1 MGCNKVP
8 AASHS
13 KINIVEGR
21 KQESVYFQFR
31 LLKNER
37 NNHNLWEDRVDEGV
51 EGGHCLLAKDGYK
64 YQ

>member
-1 MGCNKVP
+1 MGCNKAA

-21 KQESVYFQFR
+21 KQESVCFQFR

-37 NNHNLWEDRVDEGV
+37 NNHNL
-51 EGGHCLLAKDGYK
+51 
-64 YQ
+64 